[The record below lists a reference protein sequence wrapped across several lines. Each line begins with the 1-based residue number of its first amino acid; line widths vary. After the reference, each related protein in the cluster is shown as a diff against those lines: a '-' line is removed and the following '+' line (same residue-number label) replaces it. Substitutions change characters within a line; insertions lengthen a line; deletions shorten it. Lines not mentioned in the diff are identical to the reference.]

1 MGAHP
6 EARRWILSW
15 PGHDVS
21 CPYGIARSTAAGPI
35 PNHNGNPTAACL
47 IPNHTARST
56 VAGPIPNHTG
66 NPTAVRARYIVPLRS
81 FRLFMPFGFTTHDS
95 P

>member
-1 MGAHP
+1 
-6 EARRWILSW
+6 

-21 CPYGIARSTAAGPI
+21 CPYGTARSTAAGPI
-35 PNHNGNPTAACL
+35 PNHTGNPTA
-47 IPNHTARST
+47 
-56 VAGPIPNHTG
+56 AGPIPNHTG